1 MLAYFA
7 KTTWATLSRRLFC
20 LLFAVVGGLFG
31 DGSPSGQAAETVV
44 RKLSV
49 DGFERSYRVFVPDG
63 IDLNR
68 PTPVVLAF
76 HPFGFN
82 AAAME
87 QLTELNATAEHE
99 GFVVAYPEGTG
110 SAPFLLSW
118 NSGGVLPP
126 FDSGLPDDVAFTNAV
141 LDDLDTVVTVDPRRV
156 FATGYSAGG
165 AMCYRL
171 AAELSHRIAA
181 IASVAGT
188 QSVEFP
194 APPRPVPICHFHGT
208 ADSIVPIDGP
218 GSSTP
223 PFLTFF
229 SLQKTIDEW
238 TRINGCVGRPMIQL
252 QPNVARDGTLV
263 LRTVTDFCEDNV
275 EIVVYKIL
283 EGGHTWPGAST
294 RNNPITGR
302 TSQDISANA
311 VLWDFFERHPL
322 PE

>member
-1 MLAYFA
+1 MLTFA
-7 KTTWATLSRRLFC
+7 SNARWSTFTSRSLRLA
-20 LLFAVVGGLFG
+20 LAVFGGIVG
-31 DGSPSGQAAETVV
+31 DGSTSNQAAETVV

-63 IDLNR
+63 VDVQA

-76 HPFGFN
+76 HPFGFT
-82 AAAME
+82 AKAME
-87 QLTELNATAEHE
+87 QVTQLNATAEQ
-99 GFVVAYPEGTG
+99 GRFVVAYPEGTG

-141 LDDLDTVVTVDPRRV
+141 LDDLATLVTVDSRRT

-181 IASVAGT
+181 IAPVAGT
-188 QSVEFP
+188 QSIEFP
-194 APPRPVPICHFHGT
+194 APLRPVPICHFHGT

-218 GSSTP
+218 GASTP
-223 PFLTFF
+223 PFLTFL
-229 SLQKTIDEW
+229 SLQETIDAW
-238 TRINGCVGRPMIQL
+238 TRINGSAGRPVTQL

-263 LRTVTDFCEDNV
+263 LRTVTDFCDNDV
-275 EIVVYKIL
+275 EIVIYKIL

-311 VLWDFFERHPL
+311 VLWDFFKRHPL